1 MMYPPSLPPDVRDG
15 GFVADNGELGIL
27 LSDTQAFLNACR
39 ADNLTVFGWELWI
52 IDYEWGKDNAP
63 VPEAGSW
70 CGGIPL
76 NRQSVPAVVGGTG
89 DVDQSEN
96 ELAVLNLTDIA
107 PEWLKY
113 IRVNFTLFERP

>member
-1 MMYPPSLPPDVRDG
+1 MMYPPSLPPDVRDR

-63 VPEAGSW
+63 VSPRRVRGVAESRLTVRVFQQSLGALGMS
-70 CGGIPL
+70 I
-76 NRQSVPAVVGGTG
+76 NRKMNWP
-89 DVDQSEN
+89 
-96 ELAVLNLTDIA
+96 
-107 PEWLKY
+107 
-113 IRVNFTLFERP
+113 F

>member
-52 IDYEWGKDNAP
+52 IDYEWGKDNPP

-76 NRQSVPAVVGGTG
+76 NRQGVPAVGMSINRKMNWPFSTSPISHRNG
-89 DVDQSEN
+89 
-96 ELAVLNLTDIA
+96 
-107 PEWLKY
+107 
-113 IRVNFTLFERP
+113 